1 MIGLRVSC
9 SVCYLRLAALNLTF
23 LAATIHNRELSTH
36 AIQHLSKTKTKTCK
50 GYIMDADEILLDA
63 EERME
68 KAVTVFTEQLTGLR
82 TGRATPG
89 LVDSIRIDYYGSQ
102 TPLKQVANITVP
114 EPQQILIRP
123 FDAGTMNEIV
133 KAIQSSDVG
142 LAPMSDGRV
151 IRLNV
156 PPLSRER
163 RQQLVSRTKEFAED
177 SRVSVRNIRRDANKH
192 ADNAEKDKS
201 MSEDQRDTTKDEV
214 QTLTKKFEG
223 MINSAAAEKEKQ
235 VMDE

>member
-1 MIGLRVSC
+1 
-9 SVCYLRLAALNLTF
+9 
-23 LAATIHNRELSTH
+23 
-36 AIQHLSKTKTKTCK
+36 
-50 GYIMDADEILLDA
+50 MDADEILLDA

-68 KAVTVFTEQLTGLR
+68 KAVTVFAEQLNGLR

-123 FDAGTMNEIV
+123 FDAGTMNEIA
-133 KAIQSSDVG
+133 KAIQASDVG
-142 LAPMSDGRV
+142 LSPMSDGRV

-177 SRVSVRNIRRDANKH
+177 SRVSIRNIRRDANKH
-192 ADNAEKDKS
+192 ADSAEKNKS
-201 MSEDQRDTTKDEV
+201 MSEDERDSVKDEV
-214 QTLTKKFEG
+214 QTLTKKY
-223 MINSAAAEKEKQ
+223 KEKQ
-235 VMDE
+235 IMDE